1 MNLSRLAVASQFS
14 QSNKARSGRS
24 EKAGKRRHG
33 ARRRWRDL
41 AQAVQQRRLGA
52 RDGVGDG
59 RGEARDR
66 RLAEEVVPRTSS
78 RKSEGVEEARSRL
91 AGAGYSGSGSNP
103 VPASSSCSGSASSRS
118 RAAAD
123 GASCASAAARFE
135 VMGTFAGF
143 RDLRSFLL
151 GTHHIHYIVESQ
163 RDLSWRTALRGHV
176 AINTC
181 GRGVVE
187 CRNSVSLHGIQVLQV
202 YNTESQDICRFYRPS
217 TRRCTRC
224 LRHRRK
230 T

>member
-33 ARRRWRDL
+33 APRRWCDL

-78 RKSEGVEEARSRL
+78 RTSEGVEEARSRL

-103 VPASSSCSGSASSRS
+103 VPASSSCSGSASSPG

-123 GASCASAAARFE
+123 GACASAKAGLRFRDFRNFLLMPINKAHATTAKE
-135 VMGTFAGF
+135 RPTAMGT
-143 RDLRSFLL
+143 
-151 GTHHIHYIVESQ
+151 IK
-163 RDLSWRTALRGHV
+163 V
-176 AINTC
+176 ASASERRFGIGDPND
-181 GRGVVE
+181 GEAVGEAVV
-187 CRNSVSLHGIQVLQV
+187 LHGHISIEFQAA
-202 YNTESQDICRFYRPS
+202 TE
-217 TRRCTRC
+217 
-224 LRHRRK
+224 
-230 T
+230 

>member
-24 EKAGKRRHG
+24 EKAGKRRDG
-33 ARRRWRDL
+33 APRRWRDL

-78 RKSEGVEEARSRL
+78 RESEGVEEARSRL
-91 AGAGYSGSGSNP
+91 AGAGYSSGSNSG
-103 VPASSSCSGSASSRS
+103 PAGSSCSGSASSRS
-118 RAAAD
+118 RAATD
-123 GASCASAAARFE
+123 GACASAAAGLE

-151 GTHHIHYIVESQ
+151 MPINKAQATTAKERPAATGTIKDASASERRFGTGDANDGEAVGEVVIK
-163 RDLSWRTALRGHV
+163 LRQ
-176 AINTC
+176 IST
-181 GRGVVE
+181 E
-187 CRNSVSLHGIQVLQV
+187 CQAAG
-202 YNTESQDICRFYRPS
+202 
-217 TRRCTRC
+217 
-224 LRHRRK
+224 
-230 T
+230 